1 MLAVFIGVTPALIF
15 DSAGFAGGVAG
26 KRIGAVRVTA
36 IGGLGGL
43 VMLLLILSLFPSVWS
58 TGAVLLGAIT
68 GITGNTGAFGVVL
81 LDACLAIRPMSILSP
96 LMAVI
101 SAVVP
106 ALARV
111 LRERIAPAQII
122 GLALALVAAAL
133 LALGQAPPW

>member
-68 GITGNTGAFGVVL
+68 GNTGAFGVVL

-96 LMAVI
+96 LMARI